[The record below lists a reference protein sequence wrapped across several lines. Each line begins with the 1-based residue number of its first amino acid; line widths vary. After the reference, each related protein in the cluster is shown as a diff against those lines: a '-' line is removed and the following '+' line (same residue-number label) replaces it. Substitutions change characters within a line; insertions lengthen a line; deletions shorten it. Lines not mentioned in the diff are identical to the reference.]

1 MGVVI
6 HRELAQGSQAWID
19 IRKGKL
25 TASEMHK
32 IITPTLKVASNDKQ
46 RAHVYE
52 IAAQRITGFVE
63 PQYESFKMLR
73 GHEDEIDARDLY
85 REKYAPVDDVGFV
98 TNDEW
103 GFTLGYSP
111 DGLVGDDG
119 AIEAKSRDMHFQ
131 IETISLNQIPAEHV
145 IQVQSGILIA
155 KRKWIDFLSYSA
167 GLPMAVIT
175 IEPVAEYQEAI
186 VAAAGDFESKVAE
199 VIEAYNANVK
209 ARGYHPTKRRLDA
222 EIML

>member
-1 MGVVI
+1 MGIVFHDV
-6 HRELAQGSQAWID
+6 AQGSQAWID
-19 IRKGKL
+19 LRRGLL

-32 IITPTLKVASNDKQ
+32 IITPTLKVANNDKQ

-52 IAAQRITGFVE
+52 IAAQRISGFVE

-85 REKYAPVDDVGFV
+85 REKYAPVADVGFV
-98 TNDEW
+98 TNDEL

-111 DGLVGDDG
+111 DGLVGEDG
-119 AIEAKSRDMHFQ
+119 AIEAKSRDQRFQ

-155 KRKWIDFLSYSA
+155 NRKWIDFLSYSA

-175 IEPVAEYQEAI
+175 IEPVTEYQEAI
-186 VAAAGDFESKVAE
+186 VAAAKEFESKVSE
-199 VIEAYNANVK
+199 VVEAYNANVK
-209 ARGYHPTKRRLDA
+209 TRGYHPTQRRLDA